1 MVDVDG
7 DGIVDLV
14 SLSNLTKGFF
24 QAIPNAQEWGAFR
37 NFASIPNID
46 FTNPNMA
53 MIYLTGDGFADILVT
68 EAEAFTWKK
77 ALTNPFE
84 SQILSTTSKDP
95 GLFLQIQSSQFFLAD
110 MSGDGLV
117 DLVRIKNG

>member
-68 EAEAFTWKK
+68 EAEAFTWYASLQEKGFDESVRIS
-77 ALTNPFE
+77 NPLDDE
-84 SQILSTTSKDP
+84 QGPRLV
-95 GLFLQIQSSQFFLAD
+95 LAD
-110 MSGDGLV
+110 SEFSIFLSRHV
-117 DLVRIKNG
+117 W